1 MAKFKAGD
9 RVRVLDGGHIKGAKI
24 GDIVTVAEVNSRGK
38 ITKIEEF
45 TGPWLY
51 NNDWYELVESEGPSI
66 TGTMYEP
73 FTNHQK
79 FAQQYQDALL
89 HLYMKKYAYNNL
101 WIDEAGDYNAETN
114 KSKKTIMTKL
124 NTMMK
129 QLLDADTQTLVKA
142 GYINGDLELTSEGRD
157 ALNGIVF
164 QQNKAALVALAQEA
178 LDEEKA
184 ANN

>member
-1 MAKFKAGD
+1 
-9 RVRVLDGGHIKGAKI
+9 
-24 GDIVTVAEVNSRGK
+24 
-38 ITKIEEF
+38 
-45 TGPWLY
+45 
-51 NNDWYELVESEGPSI
+51 
-66 TGTMYEP
+66 
-73 FTNHQK
+73 
-79 FAQQYQDALL
+79 
-89 HLYMKKYAYNNL
+89 MKKYAYNNL